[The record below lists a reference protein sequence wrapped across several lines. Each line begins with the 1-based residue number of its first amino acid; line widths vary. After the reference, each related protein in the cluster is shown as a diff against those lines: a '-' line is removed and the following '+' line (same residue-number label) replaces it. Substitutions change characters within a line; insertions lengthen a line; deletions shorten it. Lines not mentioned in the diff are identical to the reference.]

1 MQAGNLKEDSSSHAP
16 KRRVAI
22 VGGGISGLTAAK
34 QLIDQGYEVD
44 IYDAAR
50 CMGGKVQTV
59 RAEGLLADAGAEFID
74 SRHTQ
79 LLDLCKELGVRVVRA
94 QTSNESRYY
103 LPSGEILT
111 EDAFT
116 KAYLPLSQQILEDKQ
131 RIAADPTG
139 ELSQRLD
146 GMSMSQYLRELADRA
161 NTDDRPLWKK
171 ILLFWTK
178 KPGVS
183 PEIVTMAEQTY
194 TSEAG
199 RPASS
204 VSALQFV
211 RESGDTRNFVESD
224 CQYRVEG
231 GTQRLIESLEN
242 YIRDRGG
249 RFHLEAKATEIS
261 KDQNQKFHIAFEKQ
275 PEGLQDF
282 DQVVLSTHAHALA
295 SIKGLDALGLSPE
308 AQDML
313 QQMQYTHGTKFTIKT
328 KVPVK
333 NDGFFFSSAGYQTWN
348 RAPDEMVFLIGDNLP
363 NQYKPKELMN
373 LVMND
378 YAMAHGTTADAMFD
392 TSKINYNGPN
402 VQAPCYASPA
412 PGQALDS
419 ARLRQTF
426 DQMAQQGIGVVGSYI
441 QPDNGTIG
449 FMGGGVESSIRTTD
463 ALVQQQ
469 IGISSPQMEQQM
481 NLAPNFVE
489 RLNKEP
495 RGGWARG

>member
-1 MQAGNLKEDSSSHAP
+1 MQAGTPKEDSSSRDH
-16 KRRVAI
+16 KRRVAV

-34 QLIDQGYEVD
+34 RLIDQGCEVD

-50 CMGGKVQTV
+50 RMGGKVQTV
-59 RAEGLLADAGAEFID
+59 RTEGLLADAGAEFID

-79 LLDLCKELGVRVVRA
+79 LLDLCKELGVKVVRA
-94 QTSNESRYY
+94 QASNESRYY

-111 EDAFT
+111 EDAFN
-116 KAYLPLSQQILEDKQ
+116 KAYLPLSQQIQEDKQ

-139 ELSQRLD
+139 ELAQKLD
-146 GMSMSQYLRELADRA
+146 GMSMSQYLHQLADRA

-199 RPASS
+199 RPAAN

-211 RESGDTRNFVESD
+211 RESGDTQNFLESD

-231 GTQRLIESLEN
+231 GTQRLIEALEN

-249 RFHLEAKATEIS
+249 RFHLEARATEIS
-261 KDQNQKFHIAFEKQ
+261 KGQDQKFHINFEKQ
-275 PEGLQDF
+275 PEGLQEF

-295 SIKGLDALGLSPE
+295 AIKGLDALGLSAE
-308 AQDML
+308 AQDTL

-348 RAPDEMVFLIGDNLP
+348 RAPDEMVFLIGDDLP

-378 YAMAHGTTADAMFD
+378 YAMAHGTTAEAMFD
-392 TSKINYNGPN
+392 TNQVNYNGPN

-412 PGQALDS
+412 PGQALH
-419 ARLRQTF
+419 AAKLRQVV
-426 DQMAQQGIGVVGSYI
+426 DEMAQQGVGVVGSYI

-449 FMGGGVESSIRTTD
+449 FMGGGVESSTRATD
-463 ALVQQQ
+463 LLAQQQ
-469 IGISSPQMEQQM
+469 LGISSPQLEQQM
-481 NLAPNFVE
+481 NLTPSFVD